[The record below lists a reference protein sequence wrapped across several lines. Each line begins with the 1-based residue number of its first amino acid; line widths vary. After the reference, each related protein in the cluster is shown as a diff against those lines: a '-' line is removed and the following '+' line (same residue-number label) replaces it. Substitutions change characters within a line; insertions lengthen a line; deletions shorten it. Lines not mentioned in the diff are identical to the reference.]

1 MVAENRLS
9 VEDLIWPLFVHE
21 GGKVEAVPSMPGVS
35 RQTISAV
42 VDAVGMAGELG
53 VPAVAIFPVI
63 PLDRKTPTAEEAL
76 DPDNLCNRAVR
87 AIKKAVPDVG
97 IICDVALDP
106 YTSHG
111 HDGVMAGDR
120 ILNDETVEILCKQAV
135 AQAEAGIDICAPS
148 DMMDG
153 RIGRIRD
160 ALDAAGHDGVAS
172 SPMRRNMPRA
182 STARSAMRSAPN
194 PTSARATSA
203 PTRWIRPTATRRS
216 GNAPSTWPR
225 VRTC

>member
-1 MVAENRLS
+1 
-9 VEDLIWPLFVHE
+9 
-21 GGKVEAVPSMPGVS
+21 MPGVS

-53 VPAVAIFPVI
+53 IPAVAIFPVI
-63 PLDRKTPTAEEAL
+63 PLDRKTPAAEEAL

-97 IICDVALDP
+97 VICDVALDP

-135 AQAEAGIDICAPS
+135 AQAEAGVDICAPS

-160 ALDAAGHDGVAS
+160 ALDAAGHDGVRILSYAAKYAS
-172 SPMRRNMPRA
+172 AILRPVPRRGRLQVQSRPGRQAHLPDGPGQRRRGDPGMRPRCGRGRRHADGEARHALSGCPLSREAGLRAADLSP
-182 STARSAMRSAPN
+182 
-194 PTSARATSA
+194 
-203 PTRWIRPTATRRS
+203 IR
-216 GNAPSTWPR
+216 
-225 VRTC
+225 